1 MKQGLEDV
9 AALSRRYGADPGMV
23 IAGGGNTSVKDGDRL
38 WIKASGAP
46 LAEAT
51 PESFVELR
59 RAGLVAAVTAPEA
72 PDEETREAAF
82 KEAVLAAR
90 AHPELGQRPSV
101 ESVLHHLM
109 PQRFIV
115 HTHPVAVNVLTCALD
130 GERVCRD
137 LFGDSVLWLPYT
149 DPGITAARRFARAL
163 GDLEAA
169 GRPAPEA
176 VLIQNHGLFVGAD
189 TPEGIVA
196 VTDRVLEAVSSLSQ
210 ADPAEAFGPETPMPA
225 GEARRLIETV
235 GPCLRALLGSEAR
248 RAVVTFDDSP
258 YALALAAG
266 AEGRETALG
275 GPLTPDQ
282 IVYCG
287 RYPMWVSV
295 SAQGST
301 AEVVSLLRDA
311 VTGWVESR
319 GGAPKIILLEGVGLF
334 AAGDTFKDAATA
346 RDVYLSA
353 IKVMAG
359 ARRLG
364 GIRYLP
370 ERDQDFIDRC
380 EAEAYR
386 RGVAA
391 GARRGGRVEGKVAL
405 VTGAAQGFG
414 RGIAQSLAAAGA
426 HVALADLQAGAAEAA
441 ASEIT
446 LREGAGRAMA
456 VPMDVTSEESV
467 AEAVHRLVRTFGGF
481 DVVVSNAGVLRA
493 GSVKTQSS
501 SEFRFVTDVNY
512 IGYFNVVHATAPVL
526 ALQNAARQGPWADII
541 QINSKSG
548 LQGSNRNGAYAGAK
562 FGGIGLTQSFALE
575 LVEDRIKVN
584 AVCPGNYLDGPL
596 WSDPETGLFAQYLR
610 SGKVPGAQTV
620 DDVRR
625 YYESRVPMGRGC
637 AVADVMKAVFYIIEQ
652 DYETGQAV
660 PVTGGQVM
668 LG

>member
-1 MKQGLEDV
+1 MKQGLADI

-23 IAGGGNTSVKDGDRL
+23 IAGGGNTSFKEEDHL

-51 PESFVELR
+51 PGSFVELH
-59 RAGLVAAVTAPEA
+59 RAGLAAALAAPEA
-72 PDEETREAAF
+72 PDEEAREALF

-90 AHPELGQRPSV
+90 VVPELGQRPSV

-130 GERVCRD
+130 GERMCRE

-149 DPGITAARRFARAL
+149 DPGITAARRFAQAL
-163 GDLEAA
+163 SGLEAA

-189 TPEGIVA
+189 TPEGVVS
-196 VTDRVLEAVSSLSQ
+196 VTDRVLGAVSSLLRVGN
-210 ADPAEAFGPETPMPA
+210 EAPFGPGTPIPA
-225 GEARRLIETV
+225 DEARRLIGSV
-235 GPCLRALLGSEAR
+235 GPCLRALLGSDTR
-248 RAVVTFDDSP
+248 RAIVTFDDSP
-258 YALALAAG
+258 EALSLAAG
-266 AEGRETALG
+266 ADGRETALG

-287 RYPMWVSV
+287 RYPMWVALP
-295 SAQGST
+295 AQGTVEET
-301 AEVVSLLRDA
+301 AATLRDGVA
-311 VTGWVESR
+311 AFVE
-319 GGAPKIILLEGVGLF
+319 GHGCAPKIVLVEGVGLF
-334 AAGDTFKDAATA
+334 AAGETCKDAATT

-353 IKVMAG
+353 VKVMAG

-364 GIRYLP
+364 GVRYLP

-391 GARRGGRVEGKVAL
+391 GARRGGRAEGRVAL

-414 RGIAQSLAAAGA
+414 LGIAQGLAAEGA
-426 HVALADLQAGAAEAA
+426 HVALADLKVEDAETAA
-441 ASEIT
+441 AAIAS
-446 LREGAGRAMA
+446 REGAGRAVA
-456 VPMDVTSEESV
+456 VRMDVASDESV
-467 AEAVHRLVRTFGGF
+467 AEAVYRLVRVFGGF

-493 GSVKTQSS
+493 GGVKDQAP

-512 IGYFNVVHATAPVL
+512 VGYFNVVHAAAPVM
-526 ALQNAARQGPWADII
+526 ALQSLARKGPWSDII

-596 WSDPETGLFAQYLR
+596 WSDPEIGLFAQYLR
-610 SGKVPGAQTV
+610 SGKVPGAKTV
-620 DDVRR
+620 EDVRR
-625 YYESRVPMGRGC
+625 YYESKVPMGRGC
-637 AVADVMKAVFYIIEQ
+637 TVADVMKAVLYIIEQ